1 MNRFD
6 LDSAAL
12 RLSAELHQEG
22 LPGWAGRVMEAT
34 SFGTTGAEVSL
45 ALRSVL
51 QRLLRSESSCRPR
64 TLQIVQEL
72 LHSMEPVMA

>member
-1 MNRFD
+1 MKRFD

-22 LPGWAGRVMEAT
+22 LPGWAARVMEVT
-34 SFGTTGAEVSL
+34 SLGTTEAEVSL

-51 QRLLRSESSCRPR
+51 HRLLRSESSFRPR
-64 TLQIVQEL
+64 TLQIVREL
-72 LHSMEPVMA
+72 LPNMEPAMA